1 MHILMFLCCH
11 HFQQKSMAQVVIA
24 SSAWVLQKPG
34 RAQLSCRLVRE
45 KETFFRKPLRFG
57 VCLLHTV
64 IATKANTPSS
74 SLQPMSINIYNY
86 YLNKILWYIIESCS
100 QFCQRTGREIKVN
113 LGFGGKRG
121 AVCFLFSAPRGSL
134 AW

>member
-1 MHILMFLCCH
+1 M
-11 HFQQKSMAQVVIA
+11 QQQSTAQVVIA

-45 KETFFRKPLRFG
+45 KETFFFFFFRKPLRFG
-57 VCLLHTV
+57 GCLLHIV

-113 LGFGGKRG
+113 LGFEGKRG

-134 AW
+134 AG